1 MASNAPCAHCQDNNR
16 PAKTPI
22 PQGNYY
28 LSSAEQ
34 LDFLHLNGR
43 QMAVADII
51 NRTDSVMIPLGRLP
65 PLYDKAGCRML

>member
-1 MASNAPCAHCQDNNR
+1 
-16 PAKTPI
+16 
-22 PQGNYY
+22 
-28 LSSAEQ
+28 
-34 LDFLHLNGR
+34 LHLNGR